1 MKIKK
6 PTEMAKKLSEAKE
19 TRKDETVTVK
29 TKTRILKKLRSKTG
43 ITEKILLAT
52 FTNLHRDITSVALR
66 GYFDG
71 MERQIELL
79 KFEKKKSIPKK
90 RDEIKSFSRT
100 SPKNSSKKKS
110 NQGNSKSVDEESHS
124 LS

>member
-43 ITEKILLAT
+43 IPENISLTHWRTVISLQSGLAW
-52 FTNLHRDITSVALR
+52 AL
-66 GYFDG
+66 
-71 MERQIELL
+71 
-79 KFEKKKSIPKK
+79 
-90 RDEIKSFSRT
+90 
-100 SPKNSSKKKS
+100 
-110 NQGNSKSVDEESHS
+110 
-124 LS
+124 

>member
-52 FTNLHRDITSVALR
+52 FTNLHRDITSEWPCL
-66 GYFDG
+66 GTLTEWNG
-71 MERQIELL
+71 
-79 KFEKKKSIPKK
+79 K
-90 RDEIKSFSRT
+90 
-100 SPKNSSKKKS
+100 
-110 NQGNSKSVDEESHS
+110 
-124 LS
+124 